1 MGNDLFEL
9 NLLYRDRFSKGI
21 NIEEKKIINFEDNTN
36 LSDLIISYSALIRS
50 QNLTDYVP
58 KLNKLETIEVALS
71 RLNKMMNSHQDWTQ
85 LSLFLPKGLDIRKS
99 VYDCSVL
106 AATFSA
112 SLELVKKEKLS

>member
-1 MGNDLFEL
+1 MAAWIAFLKSRILLPEEEEEEVSSEEMSEALAFQLRRLDAMRRVGNDLFEL

-58 KLNKLETIEVALS
+58 KLKKLETIEVVY
-71 RLNKMMNSHQDWTQ
+71 
-85 LSLFLPKGLDIRKS
+85 LD
-99 VYDCSVL
+99 
-106 AATFSA
+106 
-112 SLELVKKEKLS
+112 